1 MTFTW
6 SYSKIKNWDVCPK
19 KHYEVDI
26 AKNVQD
32 DTTQLK
38 WGNEVHDAMA
48 KACAG
53 KAPLPADMLDFQP
66 WVDRV
71 RSGPGELLVEQKYAL
86 TRDLQPTEYFSPRV
100 WYRGIGDV
108 VRVDG
113 PVALVLDWKTGK
125 ILVDSVQLALMAQC
139 IFSFHPDVKRV
150 RSEFVWL
157 KEGDNVSTPE
167 IFDRADMPRFW
178 VNMLPRIEEYQNA
191 INTMNFPPKPGK
203 LCFKYCPVLACP
215 FCKKRN

>member
-1 MTFTW
+1 MAFSW
-6 SYSKIKNWDVCPK
+6 SYSKIKNYDTCPK

-26 AKNVQD
+26 AKSVQD

-48 KACAG
+48 KACSG
-53 KAPLPADMLDFQP
+53 KSPLPPDMLDFQP

-139 IFSFHPDVKRV
+139 VFAFHPDVKRV

-157 KEGDNVSTPE
+157 KEGDNISTPE
-167 IFDRADMPRFW
+167 IFDRNDMPGFW
-178 VNMLPRIEEYQNA
+178 VGMLPRIQEYQNA
-191 INTMNFPPKPGK
+191 LSNMNFPPKPGK
-203 LCFKYCPVLACP
+203 LCFKYCPVKSCP
-215 FCKKRN
+215 HNGKRN